1 MLTATQRTIARI
13 KARQVAPA
21 VRLTEAEMANKRR
34 RQSRRTSTARRVADT
49 GVQHGWRG
57 RLDRIGGWP
66 LVSSVAVAVVV
77 VVVLV
82 ALNRP
87 APDSSGATYV
97 PIAHPTA
104 NGRIEGQNDA
114 PVRIEI
120 FADFQCPHCGSFFRE
135 TEPALRAEFVESGNA
150 TVQFHDYPFLG
161 MESVRAS
168 EAAACAERQG
178 FFWEYHDILFQK
190 QPADGRENVGVYTDN
205 RLKQYAGEVREAWAD
220 ERDFDTAAFNACF
233 DAHETANQI
242 AESTQEARSLGVSS
256 TPTFLVNGKMLVGAQ
271 TIEAFRQA
279 IEEARGG

>member
-1 MLTATQRTIARI
+1 
-13 KARQVAPA
+13 
-21 VRLTEAEMANKRR
+21 MANKRR
-34 RQSRRTSTARRVADT
+34 RQSRRASTARRVADAD
-49 GVQHGWRG
+49 VQRGWQG

-82 ALNRP
+82 VLNRP
-87 APDSSGATYV
+87 ASDSTGATYV

-104 NGRIEGQNDA
+104 NGRIEGQSDA

-120 FADFQCPHCGSFFRE
+120 FADFQCPHCGSFFRQTE
-135 TEPALRAEFVESGNA
+135 TALRTEFIDSGIA
-150 TVQFHDYPFLG
+150 TAQFHDYPVLG
-161 MESVRAS
+161 MESVRAA

-190 QPADGRENVGVYTDN
+190 QPSDGRENVGVYSDSH
-205 RLKQYAGEVREAWAD
+205 LKQYADEVRDAWAG

-242 AESTQEARSLGVSS
+242 VQSTEEARSLGVSS
-256 TPTFLVNGKMLVGAQ
+256 TPTFLVNGKVLVGAQ

-279 IEEARGG
+279 IEEAGGG